1 MAAGVLKGLV
11 LHSAQQ
17 SPGLTDLPGPG
28 QGSVTYNKDRGVL
41 QYNIY
46 GRQKQTD
53 KSWAAG
59 LSVTVEAL
67 HHSLACRR
75 RP

>member
-1 MAAGVLKGLV
+1 MAAAMLKGLV

-17 SPGLTDLPGPG
+17 SPRLTDLLGPG
-28 QGSVTYNKDRGVL
+28 QGSVTYDKDRGVL
-41 QYNIY
+41 QYNVY

-53 KSWAAG
+53 KSWAAV
-59 LSVTVEAL
+59 LSVTMEAL
-67 HHSLACRR
+67 HHSFACRR